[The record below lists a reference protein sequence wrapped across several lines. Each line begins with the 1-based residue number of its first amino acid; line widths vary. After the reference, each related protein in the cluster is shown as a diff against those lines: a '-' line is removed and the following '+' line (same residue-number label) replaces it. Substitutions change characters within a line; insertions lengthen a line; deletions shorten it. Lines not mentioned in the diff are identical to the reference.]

1 MAASDIASHR
11 CQVCGKSRFGK
22 RGNCLAHYLGID
34 IGTSAVKAVI
44 VNEAQGAVAEAEL
57 ALAVQRRHP
66 GWSEQNPQDWWRA
79 VENVLDELRAKVPR
93 VMPRIEA
100 IGLSG
105 QMHGAVLLGAD
116 MQPLRPAMLW
126 NDARSGAEAE
136 RLAQDNPDLPGIVG
150 VVPMPGLTAPKIPWL
165 ARHEPEIL
173 EKLHKIILPK
183 DYIRL
188 QMTGECITDMSDA
201 AGTWW
206 LDQARRDWCDAALA
220 ATGLTRAQMPRL
232 VEGHAVAGHLSRD
245 LALRW
250 GLRPGIPVAGGGG
263 DAAAGAVGIGAINP
277 GDAFLSLG
285 TSGQLFVTTPD
296 YRPAPADMVHAFCH
310 ALPGRWFQMGAML
323 SAASCL
329 AWAADVFGV
338 SAEVLAQEAQASYLG
353 PSSLLF
359 LPYLTGERTPHND
372 PNAKGV
378 LFGINPATTRAEIT
392 QAIME
397 GVAFSFADARDALA
411 QSGTLVE
418 RAGVIGGGTRSQLWL
433 QIISDLLGIE
443 LVRYRASARG
453 PAFGAARLA
462 MLAATGADPAR
473 VCTPPEIEGTIVP
486 RFAVT
491 LAYAPRIQR
500 YRRLYRALKPEFAA

>member
-1 MAASDIASHR
+1 M
-11 CQVCGKSRFGK
+11 
-22 RGNCLAHYLGID
+22 AHYLGLD
-34 IGTSAVKAVI
+34 IGTSAVKAVVI
-44 VNEAQGAVAEAEL
+44 DEAQTVIVEAEA
-57 ALAVQRRHP
+57 ALGTSRPHP

-79 VENVLDELRAKVPR
+79 VATVLDEFHAKVPR
-93 VMPRIEA
+93 VMPRIAA

-126 NDARSGAEAE
+126 NDSRTGAEAAT
-136 RLAQDNPDLPGIVG
+136 LAQDHPDVPALVG
-150 VVPMPGLTAPKIPWL
+150 VLPMPGLTAPKIPWL
-165 ARHEPEIL
+165 AAHEPAVL
-173 EKLHKIILPK
+173 AKLHKIILPK

-188 QMTGECITDMSDA
+188 QMTGECVTDMSDA

-220 ATGLTRAQMPRL
+220 ATGLARAQMPRL
-232 VEGHAVAGHLSRD
+232 VEGNAVAGHLDRE

-285 TSGQLFVTTPD
+285 TSGQLFVTTLD

-329 AWAADVFGV
+329 AWAAEMFGV
-338 SAEVLAQEAQASYLG
+338 SAQVLAQEAQTASLR

-378 LFGINPATTRAEIT
+378 LFGLTPSTTRADIT

-411 QSGTLVE
+411 KSGTPVE

-433 QIISDLLGIE
+433 QTISDVLGIE

-462 MLAATGADPAR
+462 MLAATGADPAQ
-473 VCTPPEIEGTIVP
+473 VCTPPEIDGTIVP
-486 RFAVT
+486 RADMT
-491 LAYAPRIQR
+491 LAYAPRIER
-500 YRRLYRALKPEFAA
+500 YRHLYQALKPEFAA